1 MNKAAGEAWTEARNT
16 LDVPQGKGGLRA
28 IIEREVRS
36 CAIRGPIV
44 LRFELYGDT
53 KTHIWRAG
61 RAHWFAVILTQFST
75 QRTSVLRV
83 FAGDLAVPA
92 VVYVVESY
100 GYAAGVKVAL

>member
-1 MNKAAGEAWTEARNT
+1 MSVPKLFQNLIAIAA
-16 LDVPQGKGGLRA
+16 
-28 IIEREVRS
+28 
-36 CAIRGPIV
+36 
-44 LRFELYGDT
+44 ELYGDT

-75 QRTSVLRV
+75 QRTSVLHV